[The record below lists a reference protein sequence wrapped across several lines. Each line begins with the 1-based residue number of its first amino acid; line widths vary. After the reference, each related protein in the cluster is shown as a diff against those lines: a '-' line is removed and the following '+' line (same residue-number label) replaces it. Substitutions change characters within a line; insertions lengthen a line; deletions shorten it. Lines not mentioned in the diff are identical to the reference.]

1 MKLRKHI
8 RTSVAFSR
16 IYFVIHNK
24 MLLAE
29 HPMLEVKN
37 VKKDFKRRIKTWKW
51 VKDLFTPKHE
61 RFHAL
66 KGISFNIQQWEK
78 VAFIWPN
85 GAWKSTTIKAIL
97 WILHY
102 DSWKIR
108 IFGKEPLTEREEI
121 AKQTASVFGQ
131 RSQLLY
137 HLPLIDS
144 FNFFKIMYDIPQEKF
159 EERLN
164 KFSEKFWLK
173 EFLDQPVR
181 KLSLGQR
188 MKWEIVASL
197 LHEPKAIFLDEPT
210 VWLDIIAKKVLYEIL
225 NEINKKENV
234 TIFLTSHD
242 LNDIENL
249 CDRAIIINKWEIL
262 YDWQLED
269 LMVTK
274 ANKKFIRYKSKDTL
288 QREEIVIENDPQVVQ
303 KTLKFL
309 FENKEVEDVKVE
321 NVPLEDVIEEFYH

>member
-1 MKLRKHI
+1 M
-8 RTSVAFSR
+8 S
-16 IYFVIHNK
+16 
-24 MLLAE
+24 LAE
-29 HPMLEVKN
+29 HSMLEVKN
-37 VKKDFKRRIKTWKW
+37 VKKIFKRRIKTWNW
-51 VKDLFTPKHE
+51 VRDLFAPKRE
-61 RFHAL
+61 NFHAL

-85 GAWKSTTIKAIL
+85 GAGKSTTIKAIL

-108 IFGKEPLTEREEI
+108 IFDKDPMTEREEI

-144 FNFFKIMYDIPQEKF
+144 FNFFRIMYDIPQEKF
-159 EERLN
+159 DERLN
-164 KFSEKFWLK
+164 KFSEKFGLK

-188 MKWEIVASL
+188 MKWEITASL

-269 LMVTK
+269 LMATH
-274 ANKKFIRYKSKDTL
+274 ANKKFIRYKAKDTL
-288 QREEIVIENDPQVVQ
+288 QREEIVIDNDAEVVQ
-303 KTLKFL
+303 KTLKYL

>member
-1 MKLRKHI
+1 M
-8 RTSVAFSR
+8 
-16 IYFVIHNK
+16 
-24 MLLAE
+24 
-29 HPMLEVKN
+29 
-37 VKKDFKRRIKTWKW
+37 KDF
-51 VKDLFTPKHE
+51 FAPKYE
-61 RFHAL
+61 KFHAL
-66 KGISFNIQQWEK
+66 KGITFDIQQWEK

-85 GAWKSTTIKAIL
+85 GAGKSTTIKAIL

-102 DSWKIR
+102 DSGKIK
-108 IFGKEPLTEREEI
+108 IFGKDPLTEREEI

-144 FNFFKIMYDIPQEKF
+144 FNFFRIMYDISQEKF
-159 EERLN
+159 DERLN
-164 KFSEKFWLK
+164 KFSEKFGLK

-188 MKWEIVASL
+188 MKWEITASL

-269 LMVTK
+269 LMATH
-274 ANKKFIRYKSKDTL
+274 ANKKFIRYKAKDTL
-288 QREEIVIENDPQVVQ
+288 QREEIVIDNDAEVVQ
-303 KTLKFL
+303 KTLKYL

>member
-1 MKLRKHI
+1 M
-8 RTSVAFSR
+8 A
-16 IYFVIHNK
+16 
-24 MLLAE
+24 LAV
-29 HPMLEVKN
+29 HSMLEVKN

-51 VKDLFTPKHE
+51 MKDLFAPKYE
-61 RFHAL
+61 KFHAL

-85 GAWKSTTIKAIL
+85 GAGKSTTIKAIL

-102 DSWKIR
+102 DSWRIR
-108 IFGKEPLTEREEI
+108 IFDKDPMVEREEI

-144 FNFFKIMYDIPQEKF
+144 FNFFKIMYDIPQDKF
-159 EERLN
+159 DERLN

-173 EFLDQPVR
+173 EFIEQPVR

-262 YDWQLED
+262 YDWQLDD
-269 LMVTK
+269 LMATK

-321 NVPLEDVIEEFYH
+321 NVPLEDVIEEFYR

>member
-1 MKLRKHI
+1 M
-8 RTSVAFSR
+8 S
-16 IYFVIHNK
+16 
-24 MLLAE
+24 AE
-29 HPMLEVKN
+29 HSMLEVKN
-37 VKKDFKRRIKTWKW
+37 VKKDFNRRIKTWKRM
-51 VKDLFTPKHE
+51 KDFFAPKYE
-61 RFHAL
+61 KFHAL
-66 KGISFNIQQWEK
+66 KGITFDIQQWEK

-85 GAWKSTTIKAIL
+85 GAGKSTTIKAIL

-102 DSWKIR
+102 DSGKIK
-108 IFGKEPLTEREEI
+108 IFGKDPLTEREEI

-144 FNFFKIMYDIPQEKF
+144 FNFFRIMYDIPQEKF
-159 EERLN
+159 DERLS

-188 MKWEIVASL
+188 MKWEITASL

-269 LMVTK
+269 LMATK

-288 QREEIVIENDPQVVQ
+288 QREEIVIENNPHVVQ

>member
-1 MKLRKHI
+1 M
-8 RTSVAFSR
+8 A
-16 IYFVIHNK
+16 
-24 MLLAE
+24 LAE

-37 VKKDFKRRIKTWKW
+37 VKKDFRRRIKTWKW
-51 VKDLFTPKHE
+51 MKDLFAPKHE
-61 RFHAL
+61 KFHAL

-85 GAWKSTTIKAIL
+85 GAGKSTTIKAIL

-102 DSWKIR
+102 DSWRIR
-108 IFGKEPLTEREEI
+108 IFDKDPMVEREEI

-144 FNFFKIMYDIPQEKF
+144 FNFFKIMYDIPQDKF
-159 EERLN
+159 DERLN

-210 VWLDIIAKKVLYEIL
+210 VWLDIIAKKVLYDIL
-225 NEINKKENV
+225 KEINKKENV

-269 LMVTK
+269 LMATK

>member
-1 MKLRKHI
+1 
-8 RTSVAFSR
+8 
-16 IYFVIHNK
+16 
-24 MLLAE
+24 
-29 HPMLEVKN
+29 MLEIKN
-37 VKKDFKRRIKTWKW
+37 VKKDFWRRIKTWKW
-51 VKDLFTPKHE
+51 MKDLFAPKHE
-61 RFHAL
+61 KFHAL

-85 GAWKSTTIKAIL
+85 GAGKSTTIKAIL

-102 DSWKIR
+102 DSWRIR
-108 IFGKEPLTEREEI
+108 IFDKDPMVEREEI

-159 EERLN
+159 NERLN

-262 YDWQLED
+262 YDWQLDD
-269 LMVTK
+269 LMATK

>member
-1 MKLRKHI
+1 M
-8 RTSVAFSR
+8 S
-16 IYFVIHNK
+16 
-24 MLLAE
+24 LAE
-29 HPMLEVKN
+29 HSMLEVKN

-51 VKDLFTPKHE
+51 VKDLFAPKHE
-61 RFHAL
+61 KFHAL

-85 GAWKSTTIKAIL
+85 GAGKSTTIKAIL

-108 IFGKEPLTEREEI
+108 IFDKDPMTEREEI

-144 FNFFKIMYDIPQEKF
+144 FNFFRIMYDIPQDKF
-159 EERLN
+159 DERLN

-269 LMVTK
+269 LMATH

-288 QREEIVIENDPQVVQ
+288 QREEIVIENDPQIVQ

>member
-1 MKLRKHI
+1 M
-8 RTSVAFSR
+8 A
-16 IYFVIHNK
+16 
-24 MLLAE
+24 LAE

-37 VKKDFKRRIKTWKW
+37 VKKDFRRRIKTWKW
-51 VKDLFTPKHE
+51 MKDLFAPKHE
-61 RFHAL
+61 KFHAL

-85 GAWKSTTIKAIL
+85 GAGKSTTIKAIL

-108 IFGKEPLTEREEI
+108 IFDKDPMVEREEI

-144 FNFFKIMYDIPQEKF
+144 FNFFKIMYDISQDKF
-159 EERLN
+159 DERLN

-269 LMVTK
+269 LMATK

-321 NVPLEDVIEEFYH
+321 NVPLEDVIEEFYQ

>member
-1 MKLRKHI
+1 M
-8 RTSVAFSR
+8 S
-16 IYFVIHNK
+16 
-24 MLLAE
+24 AE
-29 HPMLEVKN
+29 HSMLEVKN
-37 VKKDFKRRIKTWKW
+37 VKKDFNRRIKTWKRM
-51 VKDLFTPKHE
+51 KDFFAPKYGK
-61 RFHAL
+61 FHAL
-66 KGISFNIQQWEK
+66 KGITFDIQQWEK

-85 GAWKSTTIKAIL
+85 GAGKSTTIKAIL

-102 DSWKIR
+102 DSGKIK
-108 IFGKEPLTEREEI
+108 IFGKDPLTEREEI

-144 FNFFKIMYDIPQEKF
+144 FNFFRIMYDIPQEKF
-159 EERLN
+159 DERLN
-164 KFSEKFWLK
+164 KFSEKFGLK

-188 MKWEIVASL
+188 MKWEITASL

-269 LMVTK
+269 LMATH
-274 ANKKFIRYKSKDTL
+274 ANKKFIRYKAKDTL
-288 QREEIVIENDPQVVQ
+288 QREEIVIDNDAEVVQ
-303 KTLKFL
+303 KTLKYL

>member
-1 MKLRKHI
+1 
-8 RTSVAFSR
+8 
-16 IYFVIHNK
+16 
-24 MLLAE
+24 
-29 HPMLEVKN
+29 MLEVKN
-37 VKKDFKRRIKTWKW
+37 VKKDFSRRVKTWKW
-51 VKDLFTPKHE
+51 VKDLFSPKYE
-61 RFHAL
+61 KFHAL
-66 KGISFNIQQWEK
+66 KWISFKIEQWEK

-85 GAWKSTTIKAIL
+85 GAWKSTTIKSIL
-97 WILHY
+97 GILHY
-102 DSWKIR
+102 DSGQIK
-108 IFGKEPLTEREEI
+108 IFGKNPMSEREEI

-144 FNFFKIMYDIPQEKF
+144 FNFFRIMYDISQDKF
-159 EERLN
+159 DERLER
-164 KFSEKFWLK
+164 FSTKFWLK

-181 KLSLGQR
+181 KLSLWQR

-225 NEINKKENV
+225 NEINRKENV

-262 YDWQLED
+262 YDGQLDD
-269 LMVTK
+269 LMATH
-274 ANKKFIRYKSKDTL
+274 ANKKFIRYKAKDTL
-288 QREEIVIENDPQVVQ
+288 QREEIVIENDAQLLQ

-321 NVPLEDVIEEFYH
+321 NVPLEDVIEEFYQ

>member
-1 MKLRKHI
+1 M
-8 RTSVAFSR
+8 S
-16 IYFVIHNK
+16 
-24 MLLAE
+24 LAE
-29 HPMLEVKN
+29 HSMLEVKN

-51 VKDLFTPKHE
+51 VKDLFAPKHE
-61 RFHAL
+61 KFHAL

-85 GAWKSTTIKAIL
+85 GAGKSTTIKAIL

-108 IFGKEPLTEREEI
+108 IFDKDPMVEREEI

-144 FNFFKIMYDIPQEKF
+144 FNFFRIMYDIPQEKF
-159 EERLN
+159 DERLN
-164 KFSEKFWLK
+164 KFSEKFGLK

-269 LMVTK
+269 LMATH
-274 ANKKFIRYKSKDTL
+274 ANKKFIRYKAKDTL

>member
-1 MKLRKHI
+1 M
-8 RTSVAFSR
+8 S
-16 IYFVIHNK
+16 
-24 MLLAE
+24 LAE
-29 HPMLEVKN
+29 HSMLEVKN

-51 VKDLFTPKHE
+51 VKDLFAPKHE
-61 RFHAL
+61 KFHAL

-85 GAWKSTTIKAIL
+85 GAGKSTTIKAIL

-108 IFGKEPLTEREEI
+108 IFDKDPMTEREEI

-144 FNFFKIMYDIPQEKF
+144 FNFFRIMYDIPQDKF
-159 EERLN
+159 DERLN

-269 LMVTK
+269 LMATH

-288 QREEIVIENDPQVVQ
+288 QREEIVIENNPQVVQ

-321 NVPLEDVIEEFYH
+321 TVPLEDVIEEFYH

>member
-1 MKLRKHI
+1 MSLAKH
-8 RTSVAFSR
+8 S
-16 IYFVIHNK
+16 
-24 MLLAE
+24 
-29 HPMLEVKN
+29 MLEVKN
-37 VKKDFKRRIKTWKW
+37 VKKDFKRRIKTWKRM
-51 VKDLFTPKHE
+51 KDIFAPKHE
-61 RFHAL
+61 KFHAL

-85 GAWKSTTIKAIL
+85 GAGKSTTIKAIL

-108 IFGKEPLTEREEI
+108 IFDKDPLTEREDI

-144 FNFFKIMYDIPQEKF
+144 FNFFRIMYDIPQEKF
-159 EERLN
+159 DERLN

-269 LMVTK
+269 LMATK

>member
-1 MKLRKHI
+1 M
-8 RTSVAFSR
+8 A
-16 IYFVIHNK
+16 
-24 MLLAE
+24 LAE

-51 VKDLFTPKHE
+51 MKDLFAPKHE
-61 RFHAL
+61 KFHAL

-85 GAWKSTTIKAIL
+85 GAGKSTTIKAIL

-108 IFGKEPLTEREEI
+108 IFDKDPMVEREEI

-144 FNFFKIMYDIPQEKF
+144 FNFFKIMYDIPQDKF
-159 EERLN
+159 DERLS

-173 EFLDQPVR
+173 DFLDQPVR

-269 LMVTK
+269 LMATH
-274 ANKKFIRYKSKDTL
+274 ANKKFIRYKAKVTL

>member
-1 MKLRKHI
+1 M
-8 RTSVAFSR
+8 A
-16 IYFVIHNK
+16 
-24 MLLAE
+24 LAV
-29 HPMLEVKN
+29 HSMLEVKN

-51 VKDLFTPKHE
+51 VKDLFAPKHE
-61 RFHAL
+61 KFHAL

-85 GAWKSTTIKAIL
+85 GAGKSTTIKAIL

-108 IFGKEPLTEREEI
+108 IFDKDPMVEREEI

-144 FNFFKIMYDIPQEKF
+144 FNFFRIMYDIPQDKF
-159 EERLN
+159 DERLN

-210 VWLDIIAKKVLYEIL
+210 VGLDIIAKKVLYEIL

-269 LMVTK
+269 LMTTH